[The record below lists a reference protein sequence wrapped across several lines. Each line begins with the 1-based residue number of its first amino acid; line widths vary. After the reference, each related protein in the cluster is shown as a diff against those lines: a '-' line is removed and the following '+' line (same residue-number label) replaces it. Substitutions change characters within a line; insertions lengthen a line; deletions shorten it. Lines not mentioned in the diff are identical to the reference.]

1 MRIRKRYAVYNLVE
15 SLRSALQAIR
25 AHALR
30 SFLTTLGIIIAVM
43 AVITVV
49 SLIQG
54 FSHSLTS
61 TFASMGSNGLVI
73 VSNESQED
81 YLAGKVVKITPDD
94 LQSIQHEVSGISN
107 ITPILVLANYG
118 SGAIQYRNQTAYAG
132 VFGTTSSHAENSNF
146 YPVQG
151 RYITPTDDLAHRRVV
166 VIGQTPI
173 TDLNLPDNPIGQYI
187 QMFHQWFK
195 IIGVLTKLGSI
206 AGQDQDNRVYIPY
219 GTAHSLLGAS
229 VVPDIQIDL
238 NVNDVKDLDSVKGRI
253 TQILRRNHHLKPGQ
267 EDDFEIQTA
276 ASIADSINNIFNMI
290 TLILGGIVS
299 ISLLVGG
306 IGIMNI
312 MLVSV
317 TERTREIG
325 ICKSLGA
332 RRNDILLQFLIEAV
346 ILSLIGGTIGLLLG
360 YGIGMLVAHA
370 IPAFLGAHV
379 PWWAVALAFGFSG
392 GVGVIFGIAPAAKA
406 ASLNPIDALRYE

>member
-1 MRIRKRYAVYNLVE
+1 MYNLLE

-25 AHALR
+25 AHTMR

-43 AVITVV
+43 AVIAVV

-61 TFASMGSNGLVI
+61 TFASMGSNGLSI
-73 VSNESQED
+73 VSNESRED

-94 LQSIQHEVSGISN
+94 LQSIQHDVSGISD
-107 ITPILVLANYG
+107 ITPVLVLANYG
-118 SGAIQYRNQTAYAG
+118 SGALHFQNQTAYAG

-146 YPVQG
+146 YPVMG
-151 RYITPTDDLAHRRVV
+151 RYITPSDDLAHRRVV
-166 VIGQTPI
+166 VIGQTPL
-173 TDLNLPDNPIGQYI
+173 TDLNLPANPIGQYI
-187 QMFHQWFK
+187 QMFNEWFK
-195 IIGVLTKLGSI
+195 VIGVLKKLGSI
-206 AGQDQDNRVYIPY
+206 TGQDQDDRVYIPY

-238 NVNDVKDLDSVKGRI
+238 NVNNIKDLDSVKGRI
-253 TQILRRNHHLKPGQ
+253 SEILRRNHHLKPGQ

-276 ASIADSINNIFNMI
+276 ASIADSINKIFNMI
-290 TLILGGIVS
+290 TLILGGIVG

-332 RRNDILLQFLIEAV
+332 RRNDILMQFLIEAV
-346 ILSLIGGTIGLLLG
+346 ILSLIGGIIGLLLG

-370 IPAFLGAHV
+370 VPAFLGAHV
-379 PWWAVALAFGFSG
+379 PWWAVVLAFGFSG